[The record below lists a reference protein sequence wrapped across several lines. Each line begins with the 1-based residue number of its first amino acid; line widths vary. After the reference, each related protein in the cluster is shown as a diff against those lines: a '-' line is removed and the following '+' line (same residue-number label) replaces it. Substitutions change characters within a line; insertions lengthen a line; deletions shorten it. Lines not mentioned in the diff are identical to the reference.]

1 MNGGIIKKHKKFGKS
16 RKTRPNILLTNDD
29 GITSPG
35 LEALRLALKK
45 YGNLLVV
52 APSREMSA
60 SSHSL
65 TVHQPILFHPHKFQD
80 GTAGFAV
87 DGTPADCILLAIH
100 HIMRGK
106 KPDIIFSGINRGEN
120 LGDDVTY
127 SGTVSGAMEG
137 TIYGIPSVAVSLAG
151 GRRGDLDFAYAAK
164 FAASLTPQVLDKGLP
179 PGVFLNV
186 NVPNIGTKGKING
199 IEVTRQG
206 KRVYVNRVEMRT
218 APHGGRYCWVAGD
231 VSFVDEDGTDFEAI
245 KKGKI
250 SITPMHL
257 DMTCHSHLEEFRKK
271 WKWKV

>member
-1 MNGGIIKKHKKFGKS
+1 M
-16 RKTRPNILLTNDD
+16 TNDD
-29 GITSPG
+29 GIASPG

-65 TVHQPILFHPHKFQD
+65 TVHQPILFHPHKFRD
-80 GTAGFAV
+80 GTAGVAV

-137 TIYGIPSVAVSLAG
+137 TIYGVPSVAVSLAG
-151 GRRGDLDFAYAAK
+151 GRRDLDFAYAAK
-164 FAASLTPQVLDKGLP
+164 FAASLTPQVLD
-179 PGVFLNV
+179 
-186 NVPNIGTKGKING
+186 
-199 IEVTRQG
+199 
-206 KRVYVNRVEMRT
+206 
-218 APHGGRYCWVAGD
+218 
-231 VSFVDEDGTDFEAI
+231 
-245 KKGKI
+245 
-250 SITPMHL
+250 
-257 DMTCHSHLEEFRKK
+257 
-271 WKWKV
+271 

>member
-1 MNGGIIKKHKKFGKS
+1 MEKIKHKKSGIRKPS
-16 RKTRPNILLTNDD
+16 RKNPIRPDILLTNDD
-29 GITSPG
+29 GINSEG
-35 LEALRLALKK
+35 LEALRRELKK

-80 GTAGFAV
+80 GTAGVAV

-151 GRRGDLDFAYAAK
+151 RRDLDFGYAAK
-164 FAASLTPQVLDKGLP
+164 FAASLTQQVLDKGLP

-186 NVPNIGTKGKING
+186 NVPNTKKDKITG
-199 IEVTRQG
+199 VEVTCQG
-206 KRVYVNRVEMRT
+206 KRIYVNRVEMRT
-218 APHGGRYCWVAGD
+218 SPHGGSYCWVAGD
-231 VSFVDEDGTDFEAI
+231 VSFVDENGTDFEAV
-245 KKGKI
+245 KRGKI

-257 DMTCHSHLEEFRKK
+257 DMTCHTYLAEFRKK
-271 WKWKV
+271 WKWEL